1 MTSRADRTDA
11 NTAAAGTTDAA
22 VAEAAVVG
30 PDAPRAPSEFD
41 MLFLRAFPAAVGL
54 ARRVLDRDQVAAAG
68 SNAMATDVATEALTR
83 AAVQKLSDTDGAVR
97 RIMGWTADLCVGR
110 MVGHPGRV
118 ALPEGAKAEDLLPD
132 DLLATG
138 IGDEWGRRGL
148 PLSELQVTL
157 VGSRRRDRR
166 VGLVCLGAGL
176 TPLHTA
182 ALLGMDK
189 DDVDRRLRRIGIQ
202 LADRRRIDAGMHG
215 PLSGPA
221 EDVA

>member
-1 MTSRADRTDA
+1 MTSRGDRTDA
-11 NTAAAGTTDAA
+11 NTAAAGTTDAVVTEGA
-22 VAEAAVVG
+22 VAG
-30 PDAPRAPSEFD
+30 PDVPRAPSEFD

-54 ARRVLDRDQVAAAG
+54 ARRVLDRDQVAAG

-83 AAVQKLSDTDGAVR
+83 AAVQKLSDTDGALR

-138 IGDEWGRRGL
+138 IGAEWGRRGL

-157 VGSRRRDRR
+157 VGSRRRT
-166 VGLVCLGAGL
+166 VGWVWSAWVR
-176 TPLHTA
+176 A
-182 ALLGMDK
+182 
-189 DDVDRRLRRIGIQ
+189 
-202 LADRRRIDAGMHG
+202 
-215 PLSGPA
+215 
-221 EDVA
+221 